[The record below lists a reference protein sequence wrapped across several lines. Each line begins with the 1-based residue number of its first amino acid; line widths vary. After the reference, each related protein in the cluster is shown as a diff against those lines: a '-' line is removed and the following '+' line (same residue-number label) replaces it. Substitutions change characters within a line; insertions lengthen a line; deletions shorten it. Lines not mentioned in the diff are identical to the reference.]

1 MIVKLVSIIIGF
13 LLICV
18 SARPSV
24 ETASSPS
31 VDNTYNYELPLKKII
46 MAENETTAILEWKNG
61 QVIEIILDKI
71 DRNYDDCIYSSEI
84 REDEGSSV
92 LITGCFGE
100 EEITIQVQSEIF
112 GDFLATAAIDGTIK
126 SPPRWKGSLKNDT
139 ILSFDDYE
147 VSHART
153 KREYL
158 IDLDF
163 YEKHDNIPPGM
174 RNLKLPSVLEA
185 DMDIYISPSWRS
197 RFGTNYK
204 KLIIRIIKQVALLYK
219 SRTLKTKID
228 FKQVKF
234 TEVGFDLL
242 PSRKNLTTFMN
253 KYLSKKANLRRS
265 MHLLLTSDGKDYGEL
280 GIANSL
286 SMCDRNP
293 FKAASLTKYFY
304 DNANTAYVIAHEL
317 GHLIGMFHDFEK
329 PYYFPQIRAKGI
341 EDIRKYTCGAGELE
355 GGDDNY
361 LMNYEIPMQPKW
373 AKCSN
378 EDFSNYY
385 KLIVGN
391 DEEFCLKS
399 PQT

>member
-1 MIVKLVSIIIGF
+1 MIVKLMSTIIGF

-18 SARPSV
+18 SARPNV
-24 ETASSPS
+24 ETASTPS
-31 VDNTYNYELPLKKII
+31 VDNYELPLKKII
-46 MAENETTAILEWKNG
+46 MTENETTAILEWKNG
-61 QVIEIILDKI
+61 QVIAITLDQI
-71 DRNYDDCIYSSEI
+71 DRNYDDCIYSSKI
-84 REDEGSSV
+84 KEDEGSSV

-126 SPPRWKGSLKNDT
+126 SPPRRKGSLKNDT
-139 ILSFDDYE
+139 ILSFDDDE
-147 VSHART
+147 VSHARK
-153 KREYL
+153 KRAYL
-158 IDLDF
+158 LDMDF
-163 YEKHDNIPPGM
+163 YAKHGNIPP
-174 RNLKLPSVLEA
+174 NFQTKLPQVLEA

-204 KLIIRIIKQVALLYK
+204 KIIIRIIKNVAALYK

-228 FKQVKF
+228 FKEVKF

-242 PSRKNLTTFMN
+242 PSEKNLKTFMN
-253 KYLSKKANLRRS
+253 NYLSQKPNLRRS
-265 MHLLLTSDGKDYGEL
+265 MHLLLTDDGQDHGEL

-286 SMCDRNP
+286 SMCKRNT
-293 FKAASLTKYFY
+293 FKAASLVKYFF

-317 GHLIGMFHDFEK
+317 GHLIGMFHDFDK
-329 PYYFPQIRAKGI
+329 PYDYPQIRAMGV
-341 EDIRKYTCGAGELE
+341 EDIRKYTCGASELE
-355 GGDDNY
+355 GGIDNY
-361 LMNYEIPMQPKW
+361 LMNYETPMQPIW

-391 DEEFCLKS
+391 GEEFCLKS
-399 PQT
+399 PQR